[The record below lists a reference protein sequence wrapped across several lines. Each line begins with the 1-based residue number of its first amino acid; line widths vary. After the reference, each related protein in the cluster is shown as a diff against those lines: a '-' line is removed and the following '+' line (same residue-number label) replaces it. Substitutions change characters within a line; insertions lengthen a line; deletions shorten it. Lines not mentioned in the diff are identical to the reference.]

1 MEDAGA
7 KKHDPLA
14 LPAPE
19 VLRDIERK
27 QAERRKE
34 ILERRRK
41 QDSQLDDEAKAARV
55 IQRNYRG
62 HRERRALKG
71 YGLDPSTRWL
81 EV

>member
-1 MEDAGA
+1 MDQDA
-7 KKHDPLA
+7 KKHEPLTI
-14 LPAPE
+14 PPPE

-41 QDSQLDDEAKAARV
+41 QDSHLDDEAKAARV
-55 IQRNYRG
+55 IQRHYRG
-62 HRERRALKG
+62 HRERRATKG